1 MNIVSKV
8 GNKQTLVASPTI
20 QKVVAVPATVE
31 ERLTALETAMPQRVQ
46 ERVALQQRT
55 IALETG
61 VTTLTKK
68 HDNLLIRLRKKLAY
82 L

>member
-1 MNIVSKV
+1 
-8 GNKQTLVASPTI
+8 
-20 QKVVAVPATVE
+20 
-31 ERLTALETAMPQRVQ
+31 
-46 ERVALQQRT
+46 VALQQRT